1 MRQNIKLFSALLK
14 AGLPPW
20 VVCTLMDW
28 YSKLFV
34 AVRWLDAL
42 SASFQVRSG
51 CSQGSSLSPAL
62 FNLFINSL
70 IIELKELGIGCQ
82 INKT

>member
-1 MRQNIKLFSALLK
+1 MKLFSALLK
-14 AGLPPW
+14 AGLPHW

-34 AVRWLDAL
+34 AVRLLDAL
-42 SASFQVRSG
+42 SASLQVRSG

-62 FNLFINSL
+62 FDLFINSL
-70 IIELKELGIGCQ
+70 IIELKELRIDWM
-82 INKT
+82 